1 MTDAP
6 NNKRKRPSSP
16 EEDSVPMADGVVMHG
31 FLRGSKRTVLE
42 FHGQKTKIEDDAN
55 SILEDVH
62 WHLRESGVVLGGG
75 EDFKQGIQMVNSLLE
90 IVASI
95 TILVQTDD
103 DEERRKL
110 AVLHEHAVEGLQMI
124 GAEEEEESDD
134 E

>member
-1 MTDAP
+1 MTDTR
-6 NNKRKRPSSP
+6 NNKRKCPSSP

-31 FLRGSKRTVLE
+31 FLRASKQTVLE
-42 FHGQKTKIEDDAN
+42 FHDQKTKIEDDAN

-110 AVLHEHAVEGLQMI
+110 AVLHEHAVEGLRMI
-124 GAEEEEESDD
+124 GAEEEGESDD